1 MITLRHSLKTIFI
14 IMIGA
19 GIAFFVTSQRNSK
32 INLPLLSA
40 SLPAV
45 ITPFDK
51 APEEFVM
58 DSPEGSKTLTLQKQ
72 ENKNSTSYSLFV
84 SLKSS
89 EQEQQIFKKE
99 STDSATLSI
108 PYNTWSPST
117 TYVFLKEKKSTGND
131 YLVFQSSGSLFPNN
145 LPYLS
150 VQKLFKEKVPNYV
163 IEDVT
168 GWADLTLLIINTKLI
183 GEDKKVS
190 FWFDIPSQSF
200 IPLGTYFK

>member
-1 MITLRHSLKTIFI
+1 MIKTVFVILLGTV
-14 IMIGA
+14 MA
-19 GIAFFVTSQRNSK
+19 LFVTAQRNNK
-32 INLPLLSA
+32 INLPLFSA
-40 SLPAV
+40 SLPV
-45 ITPFDK
+45 TVTPIDK
-51 APEEFVM
+51 IQEVSVM

-72 ENKNSTSYSLFV
+72 KSNDLTSYSLFV
-84 SLKSS
+84 SLKSG
-89 EQEQQIFKKE
+89 EQKQQIFKRE
-99 STDSATLSI
+99 GTGSATLSI
-108 PYNTWSPST
+108 PYNTWSPSN
-117 TYVFLKEKKSTGND
+117 TYVFLKETNTAIND

-150 VQKLFKEKVPNYV
+150 VQKLFKEKVPNYI

-168 GWADLTLLIINTKLI
+168 GWADLSLLIVNTKLI